1 MSIKLKKSIKLI
13 NQIQKIRSKNNK
25 NWMDIV
31 RLALQLDFNSTTK
44 ILNQIYKED
53 SRIGKIT
60 KKIKNLNK

>member
-1 MSIKLKKSIKLI
+1 
-13 NQIQKIRSKNNK
+13 
-25 NWMDIV
+25 MDIV
-31 RLALQLDFNSTTK
+31 KLALQLDFNSTTK

>member
-13 NQIQKIRSKNNK
+13 NQMQKIRSKNNK

-31 RLALQLDFNSTTK
+31 KLALQLDFNSTAK